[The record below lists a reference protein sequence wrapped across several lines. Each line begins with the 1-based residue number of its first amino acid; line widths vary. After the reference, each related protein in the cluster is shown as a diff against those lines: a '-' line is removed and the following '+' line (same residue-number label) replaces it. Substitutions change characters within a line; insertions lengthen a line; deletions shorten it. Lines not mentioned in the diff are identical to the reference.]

1 MQLSFKNIINMKY
14 IKFLLPMLALVAC
27 TKNVNTISGEISGLA
42 VGDKI
47 YVMLEPASPERRMLD
62 SVIITEAG
70 QFSLEIPESDA
81 MLALI
86 IVASDFKDVAPQHT
100 NLLLEGFDDITLSGA
115 IANLDSIKISGGIYD
130 NKAFNEIQDLKSKSQ
145 NLSREG
151 YILFLKKDK
160 TEQEELMAKQLTA
173 DAMALGSALD
183 SLGLGFIKGNPDKA
197 YSAELMN
204 FMARLRESD
213 IEKYEALFLTLSPRV
228 QQTAKGKN
236 IQQTIKN
243 IKATQVGAIAPNFT
257 ATDITGK
264 TVSLSDFKGRYVLL
278 DFWATW
284 CGPCINALPELLEFY
299 NQTKGE
305 DIAIIGVSLDGA
317 NGEARWRGMVEQK
330 GMNWVQI
337 LDSKELGI
345 VEQYA
350 VMSIPT
356 VLLINP
362 AGEIIERGHP
372 NLVMAK
378 AKDVVG
384 E

>member
-1 MQLSFKNIINMKY
+1 
-14 IKFLLPMLALVAC
+14 MLALVAC